1 MRILWGAACAA
12 VVLAGAPGLALA
24 GAEANKITLM
34 VGGIEKIIYLPAK
47 LAEQLG
53 YFAAQGLEVE
63 LRSETA
69 GVEAKDALL
78 SGAVQGV
85 VGFYDHTIAL
95 QAKGKAV
102 QSVVQLTLSTG
113 EAELVSARMAAKIR
127 SPADFGGRNLG
138 VTGLG
143 SSTNFLTR
151 YLALSHGVKP
161 SELSI
166 VPVGAGNTF
175 IAAMQQGTIDAGM
188 TTEPTISRLL
198 KTGEAKVLGG
208 LYPSSCLYMRTAWV
222 DSHKAQ
228 VQGLVNALVGA
239 LRYIHAHSAEEI
251 ASRVPAHY
259 HAGDRGTYVR
269 ALAES
274 RVIFTPDGH
283 MPASGPPT
291 VLKVMSAI
299 DRNVQGKS
307 IDLSRTYSTEFV
319 AAARHELPIAV
330 AAQR

>member
-1 MRILWGAACAA
+1 
-12 VVLAGAPGLALA
+12 
-24 GAEANKITLM
+24 
-34 VGGIEKIIYLPAK
+34 
-47 LAEQLG
+47 
-53 YFAAQGLEVE
+53 
-63 LRSETA
+63 
-69 GVEAKDALL
+69 
-78 SGAVQGV
+78 
-85 VGFYDHTIAL
+85 
-95 QAKGKAV
+95 
-102 QSVVQLTLSTG
+102 
-113 EAELVSARMAAKIR
+113 
-127 SPADFGGRNLG
+127 
-138 VTGLG
+138 
-143 SSTNFLTR
+143 
-151 YLALSHGVKP
+151 VKP

-198 KTGEAKVLGG
+198 KTGEAKILVDLRRPEHVEKVLGG

-259 HAGDRGTYVR
+259 HAGDRSTYVR

-274 RVIFTPDGH
+274 RVIFTPDGR

>member
-1 MRILWGAACAA
+1 MKLVLRAACAA

-53 YFAAQGLEVE
+53 YFSAQGLEVE

-102 QSVVQLTLSTG
+102 ESVVQFTLSTG
-113 EAELVSARMAAKIR
+113 EAELVSARMAGKIR
-127 SPADFGGRNLG
+127 SPADFSGRNLG

-151 YLALSHGVKP
+151 YLAVTNGVKV
-161 SELSI
+161 SEI
-166 VPVGAGNTF
+166 VTIPVGSGDTF
-175 IAAMQQGTIDAGM
+175 IAAMRQGRIDAGM
-188 TTEPTISRLL
+188 TTEPT
-198 KTGEAKVLGG
+198 V
-208 LYPSSCLYMRTAWV
+208 
-222 DSHKAQ
+222 
-228 VQGLVNALVGA
+228 
-239 LRYIHAHSAEEI
+239 
-251 ASRVPAHY
+251 
-259 HAGDRGTYVR
+259 
-269 ALAES
+269 
-274 RVIFTPDGH
+274 
-283 MPASGPPT
+283 
-291 VLKVMSAI
+291 
-299 DRNVQGKS
+299 
-307 IDLSRTYSTEFV
+307 
-319 AAARHELPIAV
+319 
-330 AAQR
+330 